1 MNSVS
6 KAPKILLIGIGDVT
20 IRLAHLLATG
30 DQPVDLVMAGRSMER
45 ATRFANLTKLAA
57 SNLGH
62 FRDVDALALDLADI
76 DRTAAEIRRI
86 QPDLIFMGA
95 SIQAARAIMDVAPE
109 NFKKLDQAQLGPW
122 LPMHLALN
130 YELMQAVR
138 LAESRAIVVNAAYPD
153 AVGPALATVGLAPHV
168 GIGNIANVVPGITW
182 AAAQELGAH
191 PSEIDINLICHHYF
205 SHHVH
210 RFGEAHGIPYALAVF
225 RNGEE
230 VAVDHELVFA
240 RLAANLRRQGGK
252 DGQQVTAT
260 SAARTVW
267 ALLGSQ
273 PRQLHSPAPGGL
285 PGGYPLYVSRERIEV
300 VLPEGLSFDEAQD
313 VNRRA
318 QVLDGIESIS
328 PDGTIVFAREQMS
341 VLDEL
346 LGYDC
351 DKLHVAD
358 ARKAATELRMKYE
371 LYVDR
376 LGAPQFAGFA

>member
-1 MNSVS
+1 MNPATKS
-6 KAPKILLIGIGDVT
+6 PKLLLIGIGDVT

-30 DQPVDLVMAGRSMER
+30 DQPVDLVMAGRSLER
-45 ATRFANLTKLAA
+45 ATRFANLTKLSA
-57 SNLGH
+57 SNLGR
-62 FRDVDALALDLADI
+62 FRDVEALALDLTDI

-95 SIQAARAIMDVAPE
+95 SIQAARAIMDISPDA
-109 NFKKLDQAQLGPW
+109 FRKLDQAQLGPW

-153 AVGPALATVGLAPHV
+153 AVGPALATIGLAPHV

-182 AAAQELGAH
+182 AAAQELDAH
-191 PSEIDINLICHHYF
+191 PSEIDISLVCHHYF

-210 RFGEAHGIPYALAVF
+210 RFGEAHGIPYRLAVS
-225 RNGEE
+225 RDGEE
-230 VAVDHELVFA
+230 VAVEHDAIFA

-260 SAARTVW
+260 SAARLIW
-267 ALLGSQ
+267 ALLGSET
-273 PRQLHSPAPGGL
+273 RRVHSPAPAGL
-285 PGGYPLYVSRERIEV
+285 PGGYPLRVSRGQIDV
-300 VLPEGLSFDEAQD
+300 VLPEGLSQDEAQD

-318 QVLDGIESIS
+318 QKLDGIERIS
-328 PDGTIVFAREQMS
+328 PDGTVVFAREQMS
-341 VLDEL
+341 VLNDL

-351 DKLHVAD
+351 DRINVVD
-358 ARKAATELRMKYE
+358 ARDAATELKAKYE
-371 LYVDR
+371 RYVER
-376 LGAPQFAGFA
+376 IGSPRSAGLV

>member
-1 MNSVS
+1 MNSSV
-6 KAPKILLIGIGDVT
+6 KPPKLLLIGIGDVT

-30 DQPVDLVMAGRSMER
+30 DQPVDLVMAGRSLER

-62 FRDVDALALDLADI
+62 YRDVEALSLDITDI

-95 SIQAARAIMDVAPE
+95 SIQAARAIMDVSSEAFNE
-109 NFKKLDQAQLGPW
+109 LDQAQLGPW

-153 AVGPALATVGLAPHV
+153 AVGPALATVGLAPHI

-182 AAAQELGAH
+182 AAAQELRAH
-191 PSEIDINLICHHYF
+191 PSEIDINLVCHHYF

-210 RFGEAHGIPYALAVF
+210 RYGEALGIPYELAVF

-230 VAVDHELVFA
+230 AVVDHEAIFA
-240 RLAANLRRQGGK
+240 RLATILRRQGGK

-260 SAARTVW
+260 SAARTIW
-267 ALLGSQ
+267 ALLGHET
-273 PRQLHSPAPGGL
+273 RQLHAPAPGGL
-285 PGGYPLYVSRERIEV
+285 TGGYPLRVSRQRIDL
-300 VLPEGLSFDEAQD
+300 VLPEGLSESTAQNI
-313 VNRRA
+313 NRKA
-318 QVLDGIESIS
+318 QILDGIERIS

-341 VLDEL
+341 ILDDL
-346 LGYDC
+346 LGYHC
-351 DKLHVAD
+351 RELHVVD
-358 ARKAATELRMKYE
+358 ARAAATELRAKYE
-371 LYVDR
+371 RFVERIGSRELAA
-376 LGAPQFAGFA
+376 L

>member
-1 MNSVS
+1 MNVITNT
-6 KAPKILLIGIGDVT
+6 PKLLLIGIGDVT
-20 IRLAHLLATG
+20 IRLAHLLAVG
-30 DQPVDLVMAGRSMER
+30 DQPVDLVMAGRSLER

-62 FRDVDALALDLADI
+62 FCDVEALELDLTDI

-95 SIQAARAIMDVAPE
+95 SIQAARAIMDVSPQD
-109 NFKKLDQAQLGPW
+109 FKKLDQAQLGPW

-153 AVGPALATVGLAPHV
+153 AVGPALATVGLAPHI

-182 AAAQELGAH
+182 AAAQELDAH
-191 PSEIDINLICHHYF
+191 VSEIDINLVCHHYF

-210 RFGEAHGIPYALAVF
+210 RFGEARGIPYALAVF
-225 RNGEE
+225 RDGEE
-230 VAVDHELVFA
+230 VAVDHEAVFA

-267 ALLGSQ
+267 ALLGSET
-273 PRQLHSPAPGGL
+273 RRLHSPAPGGMI
-285 PGGYPLYVSRERIEV
+285 GGYPLHVSRERIDLA
-300 VLPEGLSFDEAQD
+300 LPKGLSAAEAQD

-318 QVLDGIESIS
+318 QRLDGIESIS
-328 PDGTIVFAREQMS
+328 PDGTIVFAPEQMS
-341 VLDEL
+341 VLNDL

-351 DKLHVAD
+351 GTLHVTD
-358 ARKAATELRMKYE
+358 AREAATELRMKYE
-371 LYVDR
+371 LYVER
-376 LGAPQFAGFA
+376 LGAPQFA